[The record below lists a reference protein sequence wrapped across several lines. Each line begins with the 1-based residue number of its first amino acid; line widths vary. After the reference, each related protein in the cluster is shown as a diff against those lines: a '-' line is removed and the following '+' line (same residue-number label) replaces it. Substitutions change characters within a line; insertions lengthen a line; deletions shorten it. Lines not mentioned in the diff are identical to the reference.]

1 MFRDAGRGAFLVVFG
16 DTECLGSG
24 DSSLLRMAE
33 CPNRQCGLGIPLN
46 FRFPLTSLCG
56 PWTGRGGTSTGDWG
70 SLVGQALSGSP
81 PLILMTT
88 RGGVGSTL
96 NLTDRRWR
104 PREVELAQGC
114 SLQMTELGF
123 EPRSARFQGPGL
135 PLLPD
140 APLETCRL
148 RMELS
153 PLVALV
159 WTGKLVVRGSSAV

>member
-16 DTECLGSG
+16 GTECLGSG

-88 RGGVGSTL
+88 RGVGRQYPESYRQKVEAKKGGTCSGVQSA
-96 NLTDRRWR
+96 NDR
-104 PREVELAQGC
+104 A
-114 SLQMTELGF
+114 GF
-123 EPRSARFQGPGL
+123 
-135 PLLPD
+135 
-140 APLETCRL
+140 
-148 RMELS
+148 
-153 PLVALV
+153 
-159 WTGKLVVRGSSAV
+159 